1 MDQVNFFYIL
11 KNNVKILPTCF
22 IKKKKVTQV
31 IYLNAKEQIEIEK
44 LNKKSL
50 KNYCICVCV
59 VSDNLLSW
67 CVVYAS

>member
-1 MDQVNFFYIL
+1 M
-11 KNNVKILPTCF
+11 
-22 IKKKKVTQV
+22 
-31 IYLNAKEQIEIEK
+31 YLNAKEQIEIEK

-50 KNYCICVCV
+50 KNYCTCVCV